1 MDEMVR
7 PPKSET
13 LRALYWRSEI
23 LQVMYW
29 LRGEGLD
36 DDVDLAVVT
45 RFLGVEAAVAAHY
58 LERLVDEGYLHCAAG
73 HYALSERG
81 ASQGALEFATAFG
94 DMVRPAPGACS
105 RDCWCHTSDEEAAA
119 CAGDRAL
126 KFLH

>member
-36 DDVDLAVVT
+36 DHVDLDVIL
-45 RFLGVEAAVAAHY
+45 RFLAAEPVVAAHY
-58 LERLVDEGYLHCAAG
+58 LERLVAEGYLERAG
-73 HYALSERG
+73 GRYSLSERG

-94 DMVRPAPGACS
+94 DLVRPAPGACS
-105 RDCWCHTSDEEAAA
+105 RDCWCHASADEAAA